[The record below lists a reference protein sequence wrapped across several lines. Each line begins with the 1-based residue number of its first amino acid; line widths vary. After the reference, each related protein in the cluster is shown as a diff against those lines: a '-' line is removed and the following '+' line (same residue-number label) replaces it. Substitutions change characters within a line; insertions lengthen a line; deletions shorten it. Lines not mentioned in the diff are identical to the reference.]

1 MANITLEGDAMEA
14 LLKSMEQL
22 DKTVEVK
29 PQVCN
34 LDDEECLTC
43 GS

>member
-1 MANITLEGDAMEA
+1 MNYTKEMTDFEKLMA
-14 LLKSMEQL
+14 SMEQV
-22 DKTVEVK
+22 DKTTEVK

-34 LDDEECLTC
+34 LDDGECLTC